1 MSGGTLRVV
10 VAGGGI
16 SGLATAHALIREAN
30 REGRDLRVTL
40 LEAGERLGG
49 NVHTERFDGFV
60 VESGPDSFV
69 VSRPHA
75 LHLCEDLGLGP
86 KLIETRPENRRVY
99 IARRGT
105 LVPVPEGLVLG
116 IPSRLRPF
124 LRSPVLSLRAKVRV
138 LREMVGTS
146 PETSGGD
153 VSVGEFLE
161 RRFGREMVDVVLE
174 PLLGGIYAGDAFRL
188 SLRSTFPDWF
198 AESGGGASL
207 LRAARALRKAKGSEE
222 TPRSPFRSLVGGMG
236 ELVETLADRI
246 GKGAI
251 RLQTRV
257 LGVARR
263 GATFRVLLTDG
274 DIEADHLV
282 LALPAGPASEVL
294 ASIDEGLSRELAGI
308 EYVSTAVVT
317 LAYAREQ
324 IAHPLDAAGFLV
336 PKSEGRKLTAGT
348 FISSKWEG
356 RAPEGAA
363 LVRGFVGGA
372 HDEVTASLAE
382 DELVA
387 IVRSDLQALLGITG
401 EPRFSRVSRYIK
413 SSPQPMV
420 GHFERVDRIRSLVE
434 KIPGLHVIGNAYDG
448 VGIPDCVRLAEE
460 AAARISRPSKS

>member
-30 REGRDLRVTL
+30 RQGRDLRLTL
-40 LEAGERLGG
+40 LEAGGRLGG
-49 NVHTERFDGFV
+49 NVHTERFDGYV

-86 KLIETRPENRRVY
+86 RLVETRSENRRVY
-99 IARRGT
+99 IARRDR

-124 LRSPVLSLRAKVRV
+124 LRSPLLSVKGKLRV

-153 VSVGEFLE
+153 VSIGEFLE

-188 SLRSTFPDWF
+188 SMRSTFPDWF

-207 LRAARALRKAKGSEE
+207 VRAARATRKAKGAEE
-222 TPRSPFRSLVGGMG
+222 APRSPFRSLRGGMG
-236 ELVETLADRI
+236 ELIETLAERI

-251 RLQTRV
+251 RLGTKV
-257 LGVARR
+257 LGVDRR
-263 GATFRVLLTDG
+263 GTTFRVMLADG
-274 DIEADHLV
+274 NIEADHLV
-282 LALPAGPASEVL
+282 VALPAGPASQVL
-294 ASIDEGLSRELAGI
+294 ASIDEALSRELAGI

-317 LAYAREQ
+317 FAYAREQ
-324 IAHPLDAAGFLV
+324 VRHPLDAAGFLV
-336 PKSEGRKLTAGT
+336 PRSESRKVTAGT

-356 RAPEGAA
+356 RAPEGAV

-372 HDEVTASLAE
+372 HDEVTASLTE
-382 DELVA
+382 DELVS
-387 IVRSDLQALLGITG
+387 VVQGELRPLLDITG

-420 GHFERVDRIRSLVE
+420 GHFELVARIKALVE
-434 KIPGLHVIGNAYDG
+434 GLPGLHVIGNAYDG

-460 AAARISRPSKS
+460 AASCISRPSKS